1 MRPRST
7 SACVVVTVC
16 FWLPS
21 TGWKRRRRRGLMLA
35 RAAVLTSAL
44 AGAGASAAGAGAAG
58 AAGAGAFSL
67 EQANAR
73 AVKDTNNNLIDE
85 PPFRPT
91 GDRAARPDTVLGTGR
106 GNRR

>member
-7 SACVVVTVC
+7 SACVVATVC

-44 AGAGASAAGAGAAG
+44 AGAGASAAGAGAGAAR

-67 EQANAR
+67 EQANER

-85 PPFRPT
+85 PPFRRAA
-91 GDRAARPDTVLGTGR
+91 DRAARPDT
-106 GNRR
+106 